1 MPQLITAQTALCG
14 IVLHPA
20 GHTKSPL
27 MHNAAFREMNID
39 ARYVAFDV
47 PPQKLPEAIAGA
59 RALGLKQLAVSVPH
73 KVEVMTLLDEIDAGA
88 QKIGAV
94 NTVTLRDGRLVGS
107 NTDWVGSNRALERET
122 TLAGKRAVVLGA
134 GGAAR
139 GVVFGLLE
147 RGAKV
152 YVLNRT
158 VEKAENLVKELGAE
172 SAGAMADLA
181 SLDHDLL
188 VNTTSVG
195 LRSDD
200 SPVPA
205 EHLRQDTVVMDAVYD
220 PEETRLLRNARE
232 RGATVVHGKWMLIYQ
247 AAEQIRTWTGRE
259 APVDIL
265 ESAFRS

>member
-27 MHNAAFREMNID
+27 MHNAAFLEMDID

-47 PPQKLPEAIAGA
+47 PPEKLPEAIAGV

-73 KVEVMTLLDEIDAGA
+73 KVEVMALLDEVDAGA
-88 QKIGAV
+88 RQIGAV

-139 GVVFGLLE
+139 GVVFGFLE
-147 RGAKV
+147 RGATV
-152 YVLNRT
+152 HVLNRT
-158 VEKAENLVKELGAE
+158 VEKA
-172 SAGAMADLA
+172 
-181 SLDHDLL
+181 
-188 VNTTSVG
+188 
-195 LRSDD
+195 
-200 SPVPA
+200 
-205 EHLRQDTVVMDAVYD
+205 
-220 PEETRLLRNARE
+220 
-232 RGATVVHGKWMLIYQ
+232 
-247 AAEQIRTWTGRE
+247 
-259 APVDIL
+259 
-265 ESAFRS
+265 